1 MNSVQEFFTKLVTIH
16 LLFWRLSFQYF
27 HALAI
32 FIPIL
37 IAVGADDLFTNGTLN
52 KTGESTGF
60 QFILAV
66 CCYAFCY
73 AWIPFR
79 QRFADIANNM
89 ICLSLSIAILAS
101 IFALAIKLALKI
113 DVLNKTIGIVFRE
126 ILRDLIVFPWSSRLS
141 FCLILFAMAYTLT
154 AINTFAVEGRISVRE
169 ALLSKDVIP
178 LLVSFMISAG
188 AALTFT
194 SPIIATIPL

>member
-1 MNSVQEFFTKLVTIH
+1 
-16 LLFWRLSFQYF
+16 
-27 HALAI
+27 
-32 FIPIL
+32 
-37 IAVGADDLFTNGTLN
+37 
-52 KTGESTGF
+52 
-60 QFILAV
+60 
-66 CCYAFCY
+66 
-73 AWIPFR
+73 
-79 QRFADIANNM
+79 M
-89 ICLSLSIAILAS
+89 ICLSLSIAVLAS

-126 ILRDLIVFPWSSRLS
+126 ILRDLRVFPWSSRLS
-141 FCLILFAMAYTLT
+141 FCLILFVIAYTLT